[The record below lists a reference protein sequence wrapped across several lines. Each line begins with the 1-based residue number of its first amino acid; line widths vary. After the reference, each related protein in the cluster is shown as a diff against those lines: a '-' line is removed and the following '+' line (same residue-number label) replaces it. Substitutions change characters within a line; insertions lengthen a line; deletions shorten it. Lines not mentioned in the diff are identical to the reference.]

1 METNKSFIIRL
12 VAFLMTALVLPCVY
26 LVIRF
31 NLFKSKMAISIWG
44 IIIIGLILIVVT
56 AMIKFYLAGMKTKWS
71 YLKQILEGFIKVIL
85 PILFILVVVV
95 WAKTKLQWFI
105 DNINL
110 FIEAIC
116 VILGFETVAIIINPL
131 SKWAFDNNIDG
142 MVSIADK
149 IFKKG
154 TEE

>member
-1 METNKSFIIRL
+1 
-12 VAFLMTALVLPCVY
+12 
-26 LVIRF
+26 
-31 NLFKSKMAISIWG
+31 
-44 IIIIGLILIVVT
+44 
-56 AMIKFYLAGMKTKWS
+56 MIKFYLAGIKTKRS

-95 WAKTKLQWFI
+95 WAKTKLQWLI
-105 DNINL
+105 ENINL

-131 SKWAFDNNIDG
+131 SKWAFDNNVDG
-142 MVSIADK
+142 IVSIADK

-154 TEE
+154 TED

>member
-12 VAFLMTALVLPCVY
+12 IAFLMAALVLPCIY
-26 LVIRF
+26 LAIRF
-31 NLFKSKMAISIWG
+31 NLFKSKMAISVWG
-44 IIIIGLILIVVT
+44 IIIIGLILIVVS

-85 PILFILVVVV
+85 PILFILIVVI
-95 WAKTKLQWFI
+95 WAKTKLEWLI
-105 DNINL
+105 ANINL
-110 FIEAIC
+110 FIEAIS

>member
-1 METNKSFIIRL
+1 MATNKSFIIRL
-12 VAFLMTALVLPCVY
+12 TAFLMVALVLPCIY
-26 LVIRF
+26 LAIRF
-31 NLFKSKMAISIWG
+31 NLFNSKMAISIWG
-44 IIIIGLILIVVT
+44 IIIIGLILIIVS

-71 YLKQILEGFIKVIL
+71 FFKQILEGFIKVIL

-95 WAKTKLQWFI
+95 WAKTKLQWLI

-116 VILGFETVAIIINPL
+116 VILGFETIAIIINPL
-131 SKWAFDNNIDG
+131 SKWAFDNNVDG
-142 MVSIADK
+142 IVSIADK

-154 TEE
+154 TED

>member
-12 VAFLMTALVLPCVY
+12 IAFLMAALVLPCIY
-26 LVIRF
+26 LAIRF

-44 IIIIGLILIVVT
+44 IIIIGLILIVVS

-95 WAKTKLQWFI
+95 WAKTKLQWLVE
-105 DNINL
+105 NINL

-116 VILGFETVAIIINPL
+116 IILGFETVAIIINPL
-131 SKWAFDNNIDG
+131 SKWAFDNNVDG
-142 MVSIADK
+142 IVSIADK

>member
-12 VAFLMTALVLPCVY
+12 IAFLMAALVLPCIY
-26 LVIRF
+26 LAIRF

-44 IIIIGLILIVVT
+44 IIIIGLILIVVS

-95 WAKTKLQWFI
+95 WAKTKLQWLI
-105 DNINL
+105 ENINL
-110 FIEAIC
+110 FIEAIS

-131 SKWAFDNNIDG
+131 SKWAFDNNVDG

-154 TEE
+154 TED

>member
-12 VAFLMTALVLPCVY
+12 IAFLMTALVLPCIY
-26 LVIRF
+26 LAIRF

-44 IIIIGLILIVVT
+44 IIIIGLILIVVS

-95 WAKTKLQWFI
+95 WAKTKLQWLI
-105 DNINL
+105 ENINL
-110 FIEAIC
+110 FISFPELHSKVERQAIR
-116 VILGFETVAIIINPL
+116 
-131 SKWAFDNNIDG
+131 S
-142 MVSIADK
+142 VSCRWLFPRQSRVSAYPQPP
-149 IFKKG
+149 
-154 TEE
+154 

>member
-12 VAFLMTALVLPCVY
+12 IAFLMAALVLPCIY

-44 IIIIGLILIVVT
+44 IIIIGLILIVVS

-95 WAKTKLQWFI
+95 WAKTKLQWLI

-131 SKWAFDNNIDG
+131 SKWAFDNNVDG
-142 MVSIADK
+142 IVSIADK

-154 TEE
+154 TED